1 MERAYLVRL
10 KRANDSMEHTTI
22 MEQDK
27 VLFLPIVR
35 IHQLVGN

>member
-10 KRANDSMEHTTI
+10 KRANNSMQHTTI

-35 IHQLVGN
+35 IHQLVSN

>member
-10 KRANDSMEHTTI
+10 KRANDSMQHTTI

-35 IHQLVGN
+35 IHQLVCN